1 MEGTDYLIHPVGD
14 LSIQER
20 GVKSRYGSSS
30 VNDLSFTISNYGEF
44 EITGFLQNLKFQKI
58 PILLKLTEKP
68 VLIQTA
74 TYLKSV
80 ANKTNN
86 QIMVYTMVDMDTN
99 KDGKL
104 DTSDIKALYLS

>member
-44 EITGFLQNLKFQKI
+44 EITGFLQILKFQKYSDSI
-58 PILLKLTEKP
+58 
-68 VLIQTA
+68 
-74 TYLKSV
+74 
-80 ANKTNN
+80 KTNR
-86 QIMVYTMVDMDTN
+86 
-99 KDGKL
+99 
-104 DTSDIKALYLS
+104 KARFDSNSHLFKVGCK

>member
-1 MEGTDYLIHPVGD
+1 
-14 LSIQER
+14 
-20 GVKSRYGSSS
+20 
-30 VNDLSFTISNYGEF
+30 
-44 EITGFLQNLKFQKI
+44 
-58 PILLKLTEKP
+58 
-68 VLIQTA
+68 LIQTA

-104 DTSDIKALYLS
+104 DTSDIKAFKQNQRWKIH